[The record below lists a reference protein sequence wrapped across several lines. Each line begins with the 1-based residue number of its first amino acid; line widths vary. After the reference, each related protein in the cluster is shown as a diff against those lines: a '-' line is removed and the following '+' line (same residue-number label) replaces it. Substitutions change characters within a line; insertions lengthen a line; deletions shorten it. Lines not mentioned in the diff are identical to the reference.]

1 MTSTQPDFAAQVPP
15 CKPGNSRSGFVMLI
29 VLVAAFVMI
38 LLLMMQLKRLGKSIS
53 FNSDGG
59 TVRLAC
65 AASMKVPVEQMI
77 ADFSAE
83 TGIKV
88 EVQYGGSGTLLSQLR
103 VAPNTADLYLAA
115 DMSYLQQGR
124 DSGLIAEILPLAWMQ
139 PVLAVP
145 AGNPL
150 KLQHLEDLL
159 ASDVRFGLANPEAA
173 AIGRIVRDVMQQLG
187 SWQEFESLATVFKP
201 TMPELANDLKLG
213 TLDAAILWDATV
225 AQHEELAAIAL
236 PEFAEHSFLEA
247 VGVLKNT
254 EQPALALQ
262 FARYMQAQDRGAL
275 TITRNGFRAVGG
287 DRWQAVPKLT
297 LFAGSMLNRA
307 VDQAIHEFSAR
318 EGVQITRVY
327 NGCGI
332 LVGQMRAGAQPDA
345 YFSCDQS
352 FLDQVAD
359 RFQTGVTVSQN
370 PIMLI
375 TAKDNPHQIDSLAD
389 LLKPGLRVGLAHP
402 EKSALGFLTRRLLQ
416 QVNLEQPLIDS
427 GNIKQE
433 TPQGDL
439 LVSAMATGSLD
450 AIVVYKSNAMGQ
462 SERFQM
468 HTIDSELALASQP
481 YAVAL
486 DSKYPHTMQRLFDAL
501 TSAATQQRFEDLGF
515 VWLK

>member
-1 MTSTQPDFAAQVPP
+1 MSIETKDCPA
-15 CKPGNSRSGFVMLI
+15 L
-29 VLVAAFVMI
+29 VL
-38 LLLMMQLKRLGKSIS
+38 
-53 FNSDGG
+53 N
-59 TVRLAC
+59 
-65 AASMKVPVEQMI
+65 
-77 ADFSAE
+77 ADFRP
-83 TGIKV
+83 
-88 EVQYGGSGTLLSQLR
+88 LSYFPLSLWSWHDAVKAVVTDR
-103 VAPNTADLYLAA
+103 VNVVS
-115 DMSYLQQGR
+115 SYDR
-124 DSGLIAEILPLAWMQ
+124 YVRSPSFA
-139 PVLAVP
+139 
-145 AGNPL
+145 
-150 KLQHLEDLL
+150 LL
-159 ASDVRFGLANPEAA
+159 APSVISLKEFIVPNRRPAFTRFNVFLRDRFACQYCGDALPSHELTFDHVVPRSRG
-173 AIGRIVRDVMQQLG
+173 GRIVRDVMQELG

-225 AQHEELAAIAL
+225 AQHEELAAIVL

-297 LFAGSMLNRA
+297 LFAGAMLNRA

-359 RFQTGVTVSQN
+359 RFQSGVTVSQN

-375 TAKDNPHQIDSLAD
+375 TAKANPHQIHRLDD

-416 QVNLEQPLIDS
+416 QLNLEQRLIDS

-439 LVSAMATGSLD
+439 LVSAMATGALD

-462 SERFQM
+462 SQRLRM
-468 HTIDSELALASQP
+468 LPIDSDLALARQP
-481 YAVAL
+481 FAVAL

-501 TSAATQQRFEDLGF
+501 TSAATQQRFEELGF

>member
-1 MTSTQPDFAAQVPP
+1 
-15 CKPGNSRSGFVMLI
+15 
-29 VLVAAFVMI
+29 
-38 LLLMMQLKRLGKSIS
+38 
-53 FNSDGG
+53 
-59 TVRLAC
+59 
-65 AASMKVPVEQMI
+65 
-77 ADFSAE
+77 
-83 TGIKV
+83 
-88 EVQYGGSGTLLSQLR
+88 
-103 VAPNTADLYLAA
+103 
-115 DMSYLQQGR
+115 
-124 DSGLIAEILPLAWMQ
+124 
-139 PVLAVP
+139 
-145 AGNPL
+145 
-150 KLQHLEDLL
+150 
-159 ASDVRFGLANPEAA
+159 
-173 AIGRIVRDVMQQLG
+173 
-187 SWQEFESLATVFKP
+187 
-201 TMPELANDLKLG
+201 
-213 TLDAAILWDATV
+213 
-225 AQHEELAAIAL
+225 
-236 PEFAEHSFLEA
+236 
-247 VGVLKNT
+247 
-254 EQPALALQ
+254 
-262 FARYMQAQDRGAL
+262 MQAQDRGAL